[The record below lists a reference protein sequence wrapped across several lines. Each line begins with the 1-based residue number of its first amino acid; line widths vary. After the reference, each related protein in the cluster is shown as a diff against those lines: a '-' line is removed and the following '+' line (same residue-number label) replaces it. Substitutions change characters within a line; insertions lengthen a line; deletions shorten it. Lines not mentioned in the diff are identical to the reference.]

1 MFMSSTLSSR
11 DLDLLITYFQDDVD
25 QDLKQIILS
34 KLKDDEINTLYA
46 RCISMRTELI
56 AQYLLREERDK
67 RKSISSETK
76 QL

>member
-1 MFMSSTLSSR
+1 MSNTLSSN
-11 DLDLLITYFQDDVD
+11 DIDLLITYFQDDVD
-25 QDLKQIILS
+25 KDLKHIILRA
-34 KLKDDEINTLYA
+34 LNDDEIETLYA
-46 RCISMRTELI
+46 RCLSMQTELI